1 MTAEID
7 KTARDARPRGP
18 ARVRIWRRIE
28 WVDTDKSG
36 YWHFGAAFR
45 LFEAAETT
53 LWQHLGGKE
62 QLGDIPRVHV
72 TASFRKKVVYL
83 DVVTVDL
90 VVERIGRSSV
100 SFSITISRDGEL
112 CVEGEMVVA
121 AVDPESN
128 KSQPIPDDIRRALES
143 VGELREYMPTG
154 PPEP

>member
-7 KTARDARPRGP
+7 KTARGARSSGP

-36 YWHFGAAFR
+36 YWHFASAFR

-72 TASFRKKVVYL
+72 TASFRKKVLYL
-83 DVVTVDL
+83 DVVAVDL
-90 VVERIGRSSV
+90 LVERIGRSSV
-100 SFSITISRDGEL
+100 SYSITISRDGEL

-121 AVDPESN
+121 AVDPASGDT
-128 KSQPIPDDIRRALES
+128 QPIPDDIRRALES
-143 VGELREYMPTG
+143 VGELTEDMPPG
-154 PPEP
+154 AGR